1 MDAQELQDPEKIS
14 TVWLTNL
21 NSTVKKIN
29 NTKLSMIDIK
39 PKDGY

>member
-1 MDAQELQDPEKIS
+1 MLKSYKTLKKYQ
-14 TVWLTNL
+14 VWLTNL
-21 NSTVKKIN
+21 NSTVNKIN